1 MNQKEN
7 IQRFLNL
14 MNTVQREGKDEL
26 IRYISEKTDFYFA
39 PASTNFHLACE
50 GGLLQHSLNVYNC
63 LVSKKNISVW
73 KKVFDG
79 ITDESLIIMSLL
91 HDLCKANFYI
101 KTHKNQKTYDSDKIA
116 AAQKRDIKHDDLGD
130 YVWETVERYQINDND
145 QTPLGHGEKSCLII
159 QGFMK
164 LRMNEVMAIRWH
176 MGFSEDKSQYYAIG
190 SAMEKYPIVLALYE
204 ADLEA
209 SKLLE
214 DVSRN
219 KEFLD

>member
-1 MNQKEN
+1 MNHKEN
-7 IQRFLNL
+7 IQRFQYL
-14 MNTVQREGKDEL
+14 MNTIQREGKDEL
-26 IRYISEKTDFYFA
+26 MRYISEKTDFYFA

-63 LVSKKNISVW
+63 LVSKKNIAVW

-79 ITDESLIIMSLL
+79 ISDESLIIMSLL

-101 KTHKNQKTYDSDKIA
+101 KSYKNQKTYDSNKIA
-116 AAQKRDIKHDDLGD
+116 VAQKRDIKHDELGD
-130 YVWETVERYQINDND
+130 YVWETVERYQINDDD
-145 QTPLGHGEKSCLII
+145 QLPLGQGEKSCLII

-164 LRMNEVMAIRWH
+164 LRINEVMAIRWH
-176 MGFSEDKSQYYAIG
+176 MGFSEDKSQYYVIG

-214 DVSRN
+214 DVFGS
-219 KEFLD
+219 KEILD